1 MRRRK
6 VERAA
11 AADRGRYYCFSGYN
25 VPQAALAAD
34 HVVRPQEVVVSD
46 SRRHAVALLRTELAE
61 EAASGF
67 TRLRHIPQTD
77 IIWFLDY
84 FSNLT
89 GAEREALLD
98 ALAESAAAAFALRR
112 PAAIAQR
119 QLEMLPVAPPL
130 AQMLEARNRPGGKG
144 GTRYTD
150 VKMLCGD
157 PSLRE
162 PSYYHSSWREN
173 LTALHFQPRP
183 DLLPDLDHLKAA
195 KAPLVRKLVN
205 AALTQSLHLR
215 KEKLPGGV
223 SKCTGRYGEYEITVR
238 VDFGGML
245 SQLGY
250 TVTLKDP
257 GDQSLVFVQ
266 LDYELLWGT
275 GGRWDYLTEENA
287 PRSIAFFAEQI
298 AYLVNLAGRLNGRKS
313 GGERDRD
320 GDGDEGPSVLSFR
333 PKGE

>member
-1 MRRRK
+1 MLDPRL
-6 VERAA
+6 
-11 AADRGRYYCFSGYN
+11 N
-25 VPQAALAAD
+25 
-34 HVVRPQEVVVSD
+34 
-46 SRRHAVALLRTELAE
+46 AVALLRAELAD

-67 TRLRHIPQTD
+67 TRLRRIPQTD

-84 FSNLT
+84 VSGLT
-89 GAEREALLD
+89 EAEREALLD
-98 ALAESAAAAFALRR
+98 ALAGSAAAAFAQRR
-112 PAAIAQR
+112 PAAFAQR
-119 QLEMLPVAPPL
+119 RLVMAPVAPPL

-150 VKMLCGD
+150 VKMLCAD

-162 PSYYHSSWREN
+162 ASYYHSSWREN

-183 DLLPDLDHLKAA
+183 DLLPNLDHLKAA

-205 AALTQSLHLR
+205 AALTQSLGLR

-223 SKCTGRYGEYEITVR
+223 SKCTGCCGEYEIKVM

-257 GDQSLVFVQ
+257 GDGSLVFVQ

-287 PRSIAFFAEQI
+287 PRCITFFAEQI
-298 AYLVNLAGRLNGRKS
+298 AYLVKLAGRLNGRTN
-313 GGERDRD
+313 R
-320 GDGDEGPSVLSFR
+320 FT
-333 PKGE
+333 